1 MGLGEIHQKRN
12 IPSHM
17 VVVGWC
23 LTLYDCLRAST
34 QHHTRSQRKKT
45 PQKDGLKVRA
55 YSVIIIVVWYYR
67 CTKSR
72 DQHPTQQISYLLNG
86 QGSFFLDS
94 LCVVHSRDLYI
105 YISDQD
111 FILIS
116 HDFES
121 RNLFHF
127 IFLRWSFFFSK

>member
-34 QHHTRSQRKKT
+34 QHHTRSQRKKN
-45 PQKDGLKVRA
+45 PKKDGLKVRA

-72 DQHPTQQISYLLNG
+72 DQHPAQHISY
-86 QGSFFLDS
+86 
-94 LCVVHSRDLYI
+94 I
-105 YISDQD
+105 Y
-111 FILIS
+111 
-116 HDFES
+116 
-121 RNLFHF
+121 
-127 IFLRWSFFFSK
+127 